1 MRGAFFGVIFGVVAL
16 IGGFIVEGGNPTAF
30 LNLPAS
36 IIVFGGTFGAA
47 IGTFGLKGFLNSGK
61 LMKLAAAGPA
71 PSRLLELRATLID
84 FADKK
89 RKGAGPRDLEPI
101 VESVSDPFL
110 KRGLGMVVDGTE
122 PDVIDEIIELD
133 IESMQAR
140 HAPGIA
146 LFQSMGG
153 YGPTMGIIGTVMGLV
168 NVLSQLSSGGDLGHS
183 IAVAFIA
190 TLLGV
195 ASANV
200 LYYPI
205 AGTLKAKSAGEV
217 EERRFVIAGLI
228 AIQSGKSTRQ
238 VAAVMDSLLSPLE
251 RAEIA
256 AAGGK

>member
-1 MRGAFFGVIFGVVAL
+1 
-16 IGGFIVEGGNPTAF
+16 
-30 LNLPAS
+30 
-36 IIVFGGTFGAA
+36 
-47 IGTFGLKGFLNSGK
+47 
-61 LMKLAAAGPA
+61 
-71 PSRLLELRATLID
+71 
-84 FADKK
+84 
-89 RKGAGPRDLEPI
+89 
-101 VESVSDPFL
+101 
-110 KRGLGMVVDGTE
+110 
-122 PDVIDEIIELD
+122 
-133 IESMQAR
+133 
-140 HAPGIA
+140 
-146 LFQSMGG
+146 
-153 YGPTMGIIGTVMGLV
+153 MGLV